1 MLCLGKTPPQI
12 AEAIAL
18 AQARGLPLLLT
29 RLEPEGVRRLAPA
42 EQAALDYDPPSRTAV
57 LGAVRP
63 AEGEPRVA
71 VVTAGTSDLPV
82 AREALRTLAFYGV
95 ARARDR
101 GRRRRRAVAHAAA
114 RAGASAL
121 SGRDRGRRH
130 GGRVVQRG
138 RRPGRRG
145 RDRGP
150 DLDRLRRRAQG
161 ETALHAALAS
171 CAPGLVT
178 VNIDNGYGAACAAIR
193 ALGGACPH
201 RDQRVAPR
209 SRSKTPRSPTPV
221 DLWIPITIGA
231 AFFQN
236 LRSALQKHLKGRLS
250 NTGATFSRF
259 AYAAPL
265 AVAYVDG
272 SGAATGD
279 ELPQPE
285 RRPSLVY
292 AVAGGLAQ
300 ITATALLLYS
310 FSFRNFAVG
319 TTYSKTET
327 VQTAI
332 FGILILGDPLGI
344 GAALAIVISLL
355 GVMAIS
361 VASTRMSLAGLLTS
375 WTEKPA
381 LIGLASGAFF
391 GISAIS
397 YRGASLSL
405 GDQGFLIRAAYTL
418 ACVTVFQ
425 TLVMALYMRLRE
437 PGQLTAVFRS
447 WRVAAWAGIT
457 GMIASAGWFTAMTI
471 QNAAYVRALGQI
483 ELVFTFAAAVFFF
496 HERPNRTEVIGIGL
510 VIAGLLLL
518 VLH

>member
-1 MLCLGKTPPQI
+1 M
-12 AEAIAL
+12 EA
-18 AQARGLPLLLT
+18 
-29 RLEPEGVRRLAPA
+29 
-42 EQAALDYDPPSRTAV
+42 
-57 LGAVRP
+57 
-63 AEGEPRVA
+63 
-71 VVTAGTSDLPV
+71 
-82 AREALRTLAFYGV
+82 
-95 ARARDR
+95 
-101 GRRRRRAVAHAAA
+101 
-114 RAGASAL
+114 
-121 SGRDRGRRH
+121 
-130 GGRVVQRG
+130 
-138 RRPGRRG
+138 
-145 RDRGP
+145 
-150 DLDRLRRRAQG
+150 
-161 ETALHAALAS
+161 
-171 CAPGLVT
+171 
-178 VNIDNGYGAACAAIR
+178 
-193 ALGGACPH
+193 
-201 RDQRVAPR
+201 
-209 SRSKTPRSPTPV
+209 
-221 DLWIPITIGA
+221 WIPITIGA

-236 LRSALQKHLKGRLS
+236 LRSALQRHLKGRLS

-265 AVAYVDG
+265 AVAYALAL
-272 SGAATGD
+272 AAFTGD
-279 ELPQPE
+279 ELP
-285 RRPSLVY
+285 RPNGTFALY
-292 AVAGGLAQ
+292 AIVGGLAQ

-319 TTYSKTET
+319 TTYSKPET

-332 FGILILGDPLGI
+332 FGILILGDPLGL
-344 GAALAIVISLL
+344 GAAIAIIISLC

-361 VASTRMSLAGLLTS
+361 VASTRMSLIGLLTS

-425 TLVMALYMRLRE
+425 TVVMALYMRLRE
-437 PGQLTAVFRS
+437 PGQLTAVLRS
-447 WRVAAWAGIT
+447 WRVSVWAGVT

-496 HERPNRTEVIGIGL
+496 HERPNRTEVAGIVL
-510 VIAGLLLL
+510 VIAGLLIL